1 MYIVSCQLPHLIG
14 LLYKAQC
21 TVMNLTAG
29 ECNDGSYDGEVS
41 IYHRNEMLKE
51 KRPLLVFAGKSY
63 CCIASHGNC
72 KYCSKEDYKNYVL
85 KRREEKE
92 RREMRR
98 RKEEE
103 WRENNENGEE
113 RNEEVEEKR
122 GRGEGK

>member
-41 IYHRNEMLKE
+41 IYHRKEMLKE

-63 CCIASHGNC
+63 CC
-72 KYCSKEDYKNYVL
+72 D
-85 KRREEKE
+85 R
-92 RREMRR
+92 
-98 RKEEE
+98 
-103 WRENNENGEE
+103 EE

-122 GRGEGK
+122 GRVEGKE